1 MFTHIRLTSPKSLK
15 WRSTERRAESQ
26 QPRTKTK
33 TCTSL
38 AADRNSEWRADSAT
52 SSACSSTRYSQSSCI
67 AMCRWEIWKQWQRRA
82 SAVMT
87 ARLAW
92 SAIFLGFYNDSRSW
106 SMAQFECN
114 GKRCLW
120 SRRWRA
126 AAMVA
131 SSASHKT
138 CKTAEIHC
146 NLTTELIGDH
156 REITRSDLPHDI
168 ERVNRNRSGE
178 KRL

>member
-1 MFTHIRLTSPKSLK
+1 MTLIRMCLHSDKIKYLCLQFMFTHICLTSLKSLK

-92 SAIFLGFYNDSRSW
+92 SAIFWGFIMTHDHEAWRNSNVTVNDAFDHVDDELLRW
-106 SMAQFECN
+106 SLLLLLIKHVRQQKSTAI
-114 GKRCLW
+114 
-120 SRRWRA
+120 WRQ
-126 AAMVA
+126 
-131 SSASHKT
+131 
-138 CKTAEIHC
+138 
-146 NLTTELIGDH
+146 N
-156 REITRSDLPHDI
+156 
-168 ERVNRNRSGE
+168 
-178 KRL
+178 